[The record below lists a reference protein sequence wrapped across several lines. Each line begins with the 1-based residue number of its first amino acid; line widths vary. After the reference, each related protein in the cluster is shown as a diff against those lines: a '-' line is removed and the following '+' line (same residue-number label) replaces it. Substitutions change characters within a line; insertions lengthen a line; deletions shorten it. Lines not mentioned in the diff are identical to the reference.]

1 MKYCTKCLMPNTR
14 PRITFDEKGVCNACN
29 YAEKKHQKDSG
40 IDWEARKKEFLEI
53 ISKYRSKDGSWD
65 CLVPWSGG
73 KDSSTI
79 AYKLKFE
86 FGMHPLLVT
95 FSPQLPTEVGDHNR
109 EALIK
114 AGFDHIFFRPNQRVH
129 RLLSRRF
136 FIERGN
142 QKVAWDAGVNTL
154 PIQVAVKY
162 NIPLVFY
169 AEHAETEYGG
179 KVRNPESQKIRDFT
193 EVLEHQIGD
202 DPRNWVDDKITE
214 KDITPYIYPPLEEV
228 KHVGVKALYF
238 GYFFKWS
245 MLENYNYIKTKI
257 DFKLHPLGRTPG
269 TFTAFDSLDDKSD
282 HLYYYM
288 QFIKFGFGRCLR
300 DTCRMIQN
308 NQMTRQQALELTK
321 KYDGE
326 YCSEYLPEMLD
337 YLDLTEKEFTEIIDK
352 HRNPEIWKKE
362 GGEWKLRYPPQ

>member
-114 AGFDHIFFRPNQRVH
+114 AGFDHIF
-129 RLLSRRF
+129 
-136 FIERGN
+136 
-142 QKVAWDAGVNTL
+142 
-154 PIQVAVKY
+154 
-162 NIPLVFY
+162 
-169 AEHAETEYGG
+169 
-179 KVRNPESQKIRDFT
+179 
-193 EVLEHQIGD
+193 
-202 DPRNWVDDKITE
+202 
-214 KDITPYIYPPLEEV
+214 
-228 KHVGVKALYF
+228 
-238 GYFFKWS
+238 
-245 MLENYNYIKTKI
+245 
-257 DFKLHPLGRTPG
+257 
-269 TFTAFDSLDDKSD
+269 
-282 HLYYYM
+282 
-288 QFIKFGFGRCLR
+288 
-300 DTCRMIQN
+300 
-308 NQMTRQQALELTK
+308 
-321 KYDGE
+321 
-326 YCSEYLPEMLD
+326 
-337 YLDLTEKEFTEIIDK
+337 
-352 HRNPEIWKKE
+352 
-362 GGEWKLRYPPQ
+362 